1 MTTWS
6 GRSCPGRTFES
17 PADFNVQLAGWIATV
32 NTRFRRHLEC
42 APADRIAADRAA
54 MIPLPPVAPVTGWRR
69 TARLPRDHYV
79 RLDSN
84 DYSVD
89 PAVIGRRIEVTAD
102 LARVRVLCE
111 GSWPLTTSGPGPAIR
126 RSPTRRT
133 WRRRGSCGPRTA
145 RWPPVGRP
153 AQAEVEQRDLA
164 VYDALCD
171 GAGQGVA

>member
-6 GRSCPGRTFES
+6 GRSCPGGEFTS
-17 PADFNVQLAGWIATV
+17 PADFNTRLTGWVAVV

-42 APADRIAADRAA
+42 APADRVAADRAA
-54 MIPLPPVAPVTGWRR
+54 MIPLPPLAPVTGWRR

-89 PAVIGRRIEVTAD
+89 PAVIGRRVEVTAD
-102 LARVRVLCE
+102 LARVRVFCDGKLVADHE
-111 GSWPLTTSGPGPAIR
+111 RAWARHQMITDPAHLAAARQLRAAHRVLAAVAGPG
-126 RSPTRRT
+126 
-133 WRRRGSCGPRTA
+133 C
-145 RWPPVGRP
+145 
-153 AQAEVEQRDLA
+153 AEVEQRDLA

-171 GAGQGVA
+171 DAGQGVA